1 MSSVTARGRLRPVPQ
16 NEGRDYRRRASR
28 WSLGAIG
35 LVAAM
40 LMAFLLGR
48 VSAVRTN
55 QPPVGVPAQPT
66 SPATDSP
73 VNQAAR
79 SVAGVP
85 VGYSHD
91 AAGAEAAAANYVVAL
106 GSATMI
112 SAARRHA
119 MVAALADPQVEPA
132 MQSQLD
138 QAYGSTFGR
147 FGLDAKGRAPKG
159 QTFVSRTLPIGVRA
173 DAVTVGSAR
182 IEVWSAGLIGL
193 SGKGSAQP
201 IAATWTT
208 TTVSLRW
215 VDGDWKWTTAS
226 QEDGPTPV
234 QGSQPAS
241 SADAIANA
249 ANGFGGLRYAST
261 SS

>member
-1 MSSVTARGRLRPVPQ
+1 MSSVSARGRLRPLQ
-16 NEGRDYRRRASR
+16 RNQGRASR
-28 WSLGAIG
+28 RRVGRWSLVTIG
-35 LVAAM
+35 LLAA
-40 LMAFLLGR
+40 LLVAFLLGR
-48 VSAVRTN
+48 SAGSTN
-55 QPPVGVPAQPT
+55 KPPVAGPAQAT
-66 SPATDSP
+66 SPARDASVSP
-73 VNQAAR
+73 AAR
-79 SVAGVP
+79 TAAGVP

-106 GSATMI
+106 GSANMVS
-112 SAARRHA
+112 SATRKP
-119 MVAALADPQVEPA
+119 MVAALADPQVEAA
-132 MQSQLD
+132 MQAQLD
-138 QAYGSTFGR
+138 QAYGSTLGR
-147 FGLDAKGRAPKG
+147 FGLDAEGRAPKG
-159 QTFVSRTLPIGVRA
+159 QTFVSRALPIGVRA
-173 DAVTVGSAR
+173 DAVASDTAR

-193 SGKGSAQP
+193 SGRGSAQP

-249 ANGFGGLRYAST
+249 ANEFGGLRYAST
-261 SS
+261 DR